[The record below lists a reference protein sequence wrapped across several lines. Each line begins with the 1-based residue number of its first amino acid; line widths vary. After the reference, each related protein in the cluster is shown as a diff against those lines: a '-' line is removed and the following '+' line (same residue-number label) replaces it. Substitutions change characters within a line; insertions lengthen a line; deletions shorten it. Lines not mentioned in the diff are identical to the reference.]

1 MTMTVAAPWNPVH
14 ASFRMTGTCK
24 SLVFDVDLLRS
35 VRRTRQNHV
44 DLNSLPDFDG
54 SNVRSP
60 STDLFYFR
68 VGIEDDV
75 IGEAVDV
82 QHGGRHDC
90 DLATYLLVVA
100 DGCLFVAGVF
110 LFVAGG
116 FLFVAGGCLFVAG
129 GCLLTAGFILHDDE
143 IGEEG
148 RVSLLRPLHGGVE
161 LACKQLSS
169 YLSCRN
175 CLALVLELCC
185 RPDDERLAVDRDDRG
200 RDTCNLTA
208 HDNLGS
214 ISVAD
219 CGLGVFSLSLRL
231 SSCLHL
237 AHRLADVAA

>member
-1 MTMTVAAPWNPVH
+1 
-14 ASFRMTGTCK
+14 MTGTCK
-24 SLVFDVDLLRS
+24 SLVFNVDLLRS
-35 VRRTRQNHV
+35 VRRTRENHM
-44 DLNSLPDFDG
+44 DLDGLPDLDG

-60 STDLFYFR
+60 STDLFYLR
-68 VGIEDDV
+68 VSIEDDV
-75 IGEAVDV
+75 IGEPVDV
-82 QHGGRHDC
+82 QHGSRHDC
-90 DLATYLLVVA
+90 DFATSLLLATYPLLATYLLVVA
-100 DGCLFVAGVF
+100 DGCLFVAGV
-110 LFVAGG
+110 
-116 FLFVAGGCLFVAG
+116 CLFIAG